1 MNLLAATTPPVFR
14 WILVGTAAIWVVTEL
29 RQAITRRPEG
39 VKANWGSEVL
49 FRLIVGVGALVAG
62 VLSRVAPSAVIR
74 PAAVADG
81 IGLVLFWGGM
91 FLRLWSFHTL
101 GRYFTFTVQ
110 TSSDQ
115 PVIADGPYQLIRHP
129 SYAGLLLVIVAV
141 GLFIGNWWSLVC
153 LTVAMAGG
161 LVFRIRVEERA
172 LLQTLGDG
180 YRDYAATHK
189 RLVPFIW

>member
-1 MNLLAATTPPVFR
+1 MR
-14 WILVGTAAIWVVTEL
+14 WILVGTAAIWVVLEL
-29 RQAITRRPEG
+29 RRSITHRPEA
-39 VKANWGSEVL
+39 VQANWGSEVL
-49 FRLIVGVGALVAG
+49 FRLIVGVGALGAG
-62 VLSRVAPSAVIR
+62 VLAGAAPAAAIR
-74 PAAVADG
+74 PAAVADW
-81 IGLVLFWGGM
+81 IGLVLFWGGIS
-91 FLRLWSFHTL
+91 LRLWSFHTL

-129 SYAGLLLVIVAV
+129 SYAGLLLVIMAV

-153 LTVAMAGG
+153 ITVVMAGG

-172 LLQTLGDG
+172 LMQNLGG
-180 YRDYAATHK
+180 RYRDYAATRK